1 MRRKL
6 TRAVNTCLAR
16 GVDTEGHYGQQPIDE
31 GVLGFNPYHFVS
43 TIAHGSSINVLAL
56 TQTRDEEVMS
66 YLFGRCNRST
76 RMNRETLLGTTSH
89 H

>member
-1 MRRKL
+1 ML
-6 TRAVNTCLAR
+6 CF
-16 GVDTEGHYGQQPIDE
+16 DTHNLVG
-31 GVLGFNPYHFVS
+31 
-43 TIAHGSSINVLAL
+43 TIANGSSINVLAL